1 LNHKKKEKEKKHK
14 QPLPLK
20 ESFPAEDNFDL
31 QRLPVKT
38 LMLILQL
45 LHREV
50 SILLRTRAKE
60 GGGISPQG
68 ERIDLEPVLLLLL
81 FPFLSVEGL
90 AARSFFLILFNKI
103 PICIPKLCHRCP

>member
-1 LNHKKKEKEKKHK
+1 LNHKKKEKEKKQK

-38 LMLILQL
+38 KMLILQL
-45 LHREV
+45 LHREG

-68 ERIDLEPVLLLLL
+68 ERIYLEPVLLLLL
-81 FPFLSVEGL
+81 FPFLGL

-103 PICIPKLCHRCP
+103 PICIPQLCNRCP